1 MDPQLTSTRRTLQT
15 LGLVAGPVLAL
26 GAWIVLPDSF
36 RSVAGETV
44 TFSAAGRATMA
55 LMLWMSAWWLTEAI
69 DIEATA
75 LLPLVLLPLMGAA
88 TFKKAAASYGDEF
101 IFLFMGGFI
110 LALSMQRWGLD
121 RRIALVT
128 LRIVGSGPRAMI
140 LGFMLATGAISCFVS
155 NTATAAMMMPVGL
168 SVIDVLLK
176 RKPDGASHD
185 TADTSSRNFALCLM
199 LGIAYASS
207 IGGVGTIIGTPPNV
221 FLVGYLREG
230 IDPAYRH
237 EITFVRWLSFGLPM
251 VAVFLPI
258 TWMLL
263 TYVLYPVRMRRL
275 EGGREFIDR
284 ELRAM
289 GPMNRGE
296 WITFLVFM
304 FASALWISRPWI
316 SKWTIGEGDAAL
328 QPLRFLTD
336 ATIAM
341 LAAMLLF
348 ITPVN
353 WKQRVFTMNWE
364 HARRL
369 PWGILIL
376 FGGGLSLAAAIEANG
391 VAEFIGG
398 QTQRF
403 AGVPELLL
411 VIIVVTA
418 VVFFSEIASNTA
430 TATTLIPI
438 FAAMAPG
445 LGVHPYMLVIP
456 AGLAA
461 SLAFM
466 LPVGTPPNAIVFGT
480 GHVTMPQMVKAG
492 FLLNLIGIVLITL
505 LTYIVIK
512 PMLIG

>member
-1 MDPQLTSTRRTLQT
+1 
-15 LGLVAGPVLAL
+15 
-26 GAWIVLPDSF
+26 
-36 RSVAGETV
+36 
-44 TFSAAGRATMA
+44 
-55 LMLWMSAWWLTEAI
+55 
-69 DIEATA
+69 
-75 LLPLVLLPLMGAA
+75 
-88 TFKKAAASYGDEF
+88 
-101 IFLFMGGFI
+101 
-110 LALSMQRWGLD
+110 
-121 RRIALVT
+121 
-128 LRIVGSGPRAMI
+128 
-140 LGFMLATGAISCFVS
+140 
-155 NTATAAMMMPVGL
+155 
-168 SVIDVLLK
+168 
-176 RKPDGASHD
+176 
-185 TADTSSRNFALCLM
+185 
-199 LGIAYASS
+199 
-207 IGGVGTIIGTPPNV
+207 
-221 FLVGYLREG
+221 
-230 IDPAYRH
+230 
-237 EITFVRWLSFGLPM
+237 
-251 VAVFLPI
+251 
-258 TWMLL
+258 
-263 TYVLYPVRMRRL
+263 MRRL
-275 EGGREFIDR
+275 EGGREFVDR

-348 ITPVN
+348 IAPVN
-353 WKQRVFTMNWE
+353 WMQRVFTMNWE